1 MISKGC
7 LVRFCYPA
15 GSVGATSTI
24 YLVISNPYMT
34 NNFASDWV
42 VDVVEPSGHQ
52 RPLLIDRL
60 EVISKV

>member
-1 MISKGC
+1 MISRGC

-15 GSVGATSTI
+15 GSYGATSTI
-24 YLVISNPYMT
+24 YLVISNPYMA

-42 VDVVEPSGHQ
+42 VNVVEPSGN
-52 RPLLIDRL
+52 RRALLIDRL